1 MLSTIGPV
9 VVSEPWTNIVPIK
22 ARRQSVEAVPSP
34 MEKWEKGLWETIS
47 CQSQKITITFEG
59 VLFPSLVSERWLNVS
74 LTAGV
79 TGTGA
84 LGPDELLSLFAQLIL
99 MSAVAIQIRAYGPLS
114 SQDGGQ
120 PRLVALACMRLCM
133 AGRQAGR

>member
-1 MLSTIGPV
+1 
-9 VVSEPWTNIVPIK
+9 
-22 ARRQSVEAVPSP
+22 

-47 CQSQKITITFEG
+47 CQSLEITITFEG

-79 TGTGA
+79 TGTEA

-120 PRLVALACMRLCM
+120 PQLEALACDCACQ
-133 AGRQAGR
+133 AGRQPREGTGLCRFSTNG